1 MAEANEIIN
10 IIWTFLD
17 PFRDLYTTL
26 PSKHPTFLTQLF
38 IEVISLTFICIVGF
52 TVVRVIYS
60 SIWIGRAKRTLAG
73 FRNAGTGKEQFLQ
86 AVPVR
91 YSQFAAS
98 LSEYDGKLYLDQ
110 DCDTVLSELWYPS
123 ILKSYLLP
131 AGAALLTG
139 IGVLGTF
146 LGLLIGIQEL
156 DLEDL
161 GAIHRGIIN
170 IAGGASTAF
179 ETSVWGVA
187 LSLALTLIEKLASAY
202 VKEKYLNYQKM
213 VAANFPPLPMGS
225 IFLDI
230 KKEIGE
236 SRNVL
241 NGLAEQIS
249 NNMQTSLDSFIQ
261 KLLDNLSVNIATAS
275 ASISSAISDGLVDTI
290 NTTLAPAINNIG
302 HVAQDLADRQAKG
315 SEEVLGSLLQSFS
328 GKLTEEGD
336 NQRVAMQAAS
346 QEMQQSLTAFTENM
360 TTVINSILGK
370 SQEMSLAQSS
380 QLQELQAAFERQ
392 HEKNGQSLD
401 KARQDMLEL
410 VGTFSQGVQKELG
423 AQASQLGQ
431 IAQEIERAMQSMGE
445 RMNDFMAALAT
456 QQTAEASAQKAR
468 AKDFEDGARKA
479 FNEYSALFTENM
491 TTVINSILGKS
502 QEMSLA
508 QSSQL
513 QELQAAFERQHEKN
527 GQSLDKARQDM
538 LELVGTFSQGVQK
551 ELGAQA
557 SQLGQIAQEIERAM
571 QSMGERM
578 NDFMAALATQ
588 QTAEASVRK
597 ARAKAFED
605 GARKAFNEYS
615 TLLQISGQHLNGQM
629 EGMRAFLDQASQLQ
643 ANVRE
648 EHKKLQELAYAMSAS
663 SRSLEK
669 ASGCLDAF
677 AGNIQ
682 ASIEKNA
689 QSVGESVALL
699 NGIEKRQ
706 SVATAS
712 LQNLLGQAKTVQDGL
727 ARSSAN
733 LTSSMGQV
741 MDNFNNL
748 TLSYNT
754 LRQDMSHSL
763 TEIRE
768 AARAQTNELADHMTK
783 LLTEFGNHLHT
794 GINDRMHEW
803 NEQTRTFCDN
813 MTTVV
818 QGMSDLVDALD
829 DGQKNGSSRI
839 GR

>member
-479 FNEYSALFTENM
+479 FNEYS
-491 TTVINSILGKS
+491 
-502 QEMSLA
+502 
-508 QSSQL
+508 
-513 QELQAAFERQHEKN
+513 
-527 GQSLDKARQDM
+527 
-538 LELVGTFSQGVQK
+538 
-551 ELGAQA
+551 
-557 SQLGQIAQEIERAM
+557 
-571 QSMGERM
+571 
-578 NDFMAALATQ
+578 
-588 QTAEASVRK
+588 
-597 ARAKAFED
+597 
-605 GARKAFNEYS
+605 

-768 AARAQTNELADHMTK
+768 AAIAQTNELADHMTK

>member
-1 MAEANEIIN
+1 MAEANGIIN
-10 IIWTFLD
+10 IVWTFLD
-17 PFRDLYTTL
+17 PLRDLYTTL
-26 PSKHPTFLTQLF
+26 PSKPPTFLTQLF

-52 TVVRVIYS
+52 TVWRVIYS
-60 SIWIGRAKRTLAG
+60 SIWIGRAKRILAG
-73 FRNAGTGKEQFLQ
+73 FRNTGTDKEQFLQ
-86 AVPVR
+86 AVPAR
-91 YSQFAAS
+91 YSYFAAS
-98 LSEYDGKLYLDQ
+98 LSEYDGKLYLYQ
-110 DCDTVLSELWYPS
+110 DCDSVLSELWYPS
-123 ILKSYLLP
+123 ILRSYLLP

-146 LGLLIGIQEL
+146 LGLLIGIQDL
-156 DLEDL
+156 NLEDL
-161 GAIHRGIIN
+161 SAIHTGIIN

-213 VAANFPPLPMGS
+213 VATTFPPLPLGS

-230 KKEIGE
+230 KKETGE

-261 KLLDNLSVNIATAS
+261 KLLDNLSGNIATAS
-275 ASISSAISDGLVDTI
+275 SSISSAISDSLVNAI
-290 NTTLAPAINNIG
+290 NTTMTPAINNI
-302 HVAQDLADRQAKG
+302 AQASQDLANRQAKG
-315 SEEVLGSLLQSFS
+315 SEEALGVLLQSFS
-328 GKLTEEGD
+328 SKLTEDGD

-346 QEMQQSLTAFTENM
+346 QEMQQSLTAFTRNM
-360 TTVINSILGK
+360 TTITNSILGK

-410 VGTFSQGVQKELG
+410 VGNFCQGVQKELG

-431 IAQEIERAMQSMGE
+431 II
-445 RMNDFMAALAT
+445 
-456 QQTAEASAQKAR
+456 
-468 AKDFEDGARKA
+468 
-479 FNEYSALFTENM
+479 
-491 TTVINSILGKS
+491 
-502 QEMSLA
+502 
-508 QSSQL
+508 
-513 QELQAAFERQHEKN
+513 
-527 GQSLDKARQDM
+527 
-538 LELVGTFSQGVQK
+538 
-551 ELGAQA
+551 
-557 SQLGQIAQEIERAM
+557 QEIERAM

-588 QTAEASVRK
+588 QTAEASVQE

-605 GARKAFNEYS
+605 GARKAFEEYS
-615 TLLQISGQHLNGQM
+615 ALLQTSGQHLNAQK
-629 EGMRAFLDQASQLQ
+629 EGVQALLDQASQLQ
-643 ANVRE
+643 ANIWE

-663 SRSLEK
+663 SSSLEK

-689 QSVGESVALL
+689 ESVGESVALL

-706 SVATAS
+706 AVATAS

-727 ARSSAN
+727 VQSSEK

-748 TLSYNT
+748 TQAYDT

-763 TEIRE
+763 TEIHE
-768 AARAQTNELADHMTK
+768 GAKEQTNELADHMTN

-794 GINDRMHEW
+794 GINDRMREW
-803 NEQTRTFCDN
+803 NDQTRTFCDN
-813 MTTVV
+813 MAAVV

-829 DGQKNGSSRI
+829 DDQKKWEQS
-839 GR
+839 